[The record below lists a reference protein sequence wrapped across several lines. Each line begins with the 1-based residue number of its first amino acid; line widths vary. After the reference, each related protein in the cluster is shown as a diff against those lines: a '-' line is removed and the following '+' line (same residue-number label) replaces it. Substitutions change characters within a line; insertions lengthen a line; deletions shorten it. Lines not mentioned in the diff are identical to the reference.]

1 MVSDTSC
8 DFTDLHCTFASQS
21 KTIYIYFAQNRGINV
36 VKYDTET
43 EKHSLLLSRKT
54 KDGVGLATKQGEDF
68 EYNSTEVA
76 EDLLLNLDIKA
87 AEAESYSL
95 TQIKPGLVIE
105 DRFTQPL
112 TQPGDND
119 VMPAFEFNVFTVWG
133 KVLFANCKT
142 G

>member
-1 MVSDTSC
+1 MWFHILAPSY
-8 DFTDLHCTFASQS
+8 LNL
-21 KTIYIYFAQNRGINV
+21 KLYIYFAQNRGINV

-43 EKHSLLLSRKT
+43 KKHSLLLSRKT

-68 EYNSTEVA
+68 EYNSIEVA

-87 AEAESYSL
+87 SEVESYSL

-105 DRFTQPL
+105 DRFTQP
-112 TQPGDND
+112 GDND
-119 VMPAFEFNVFTVWG
+119 VLPAFEFNVFTVWG